1 MTFFER
7 LQRET
12 EAERNALYA
21 VPLVSDALKGAV
33 TRESYIAYLTQAYHH
48 VRHTTPLLMTAG
60 GRLTQEQN
68 DIRKAFAEYIE
79 EEIGHEEWILND
91 IAACGAD
98 KEAARRS
105 RPNRATELMVA
116 YAYDSVTR
124 GNPVSFL
131 GMVFVL
137 EGTSTSLATHAAEV
151 LMQSLGLKRNCFSYL
166 LSHGSLD
173 IEHMKFFE
181 ALVNNIDS
189 EDDRQA
195 IIHMAKVMFGL
206 FADMFRSIPHTA
218 LELAA

>member
-1 MTFFER
+1 MTFFET

-21 VPLVSDALKGAV
+21 VPLVADALKGNV

-68 DIRKAFAEYIE
+68 EIRKAFAEYIE

-91 IAACGAD
+91 IAACGGE

-137 EGTSTSLATHAAEV
+137 EGTSTNLATHAAEV
-151 LMQSLGLKRNCFSYL
+151 MMKSLGLKRNCFSYL

-181 ALVNNIDS
+181 KLVNGIDS
-189 EDDRQA
+189 TEDQQA
-195 IIHMAKVMFGL
+195 IIHMAKIMFGL
-206 FADMFRSIPHTA
+206 FADMFRSIPHHA
-218 LELAA
+218 QEMAA

>member
-12 EAERNALYA
+12 AAERNALYA
-21 VPLVSDALKGAV
+21 VPLVADALKGAV
-33 TRESYIAYLTQAYHH
+33 ARESYIAYLTEAYHH

-68 DIRKAFAEYIE
+68 AIRKAFAEYIE

-98 KEAARRS
+98 KEAARHS
-105 RPNRATELMVA
+105 CPNRATELMVA

-151 LMQSLGLKRNCFSYL
+151 MMESLGLKRNCFSYL
-166 LSHGSLD
+166 LSHGALD

-181 ALVNNIDS
+181 KLVNTIDS
-189 EDDRQA
+189 KEDQQA
-195 IIHMAKVMFGL
+195 IIHMAKIMFGL
-206 FADMFRSIPHTA
+206 FADMFRSIPH
-218 LELAA
+218 AAQEMAA